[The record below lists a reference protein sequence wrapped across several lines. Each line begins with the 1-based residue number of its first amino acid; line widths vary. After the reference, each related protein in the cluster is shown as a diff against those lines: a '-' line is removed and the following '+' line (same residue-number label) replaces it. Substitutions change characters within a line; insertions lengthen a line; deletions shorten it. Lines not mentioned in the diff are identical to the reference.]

1 MSICELK
8 ICKAIGSCISG
19 TFFLYGLGTIGALV
33 VLNRL
38 SREARPLLLLG
49 AKELVG
55 FSHWVSAS
63 MDEAKEFWEDLWEEA
78 KHLYRQEVERKISIL
93 QKQQELLQKIRE
105 QLG

>member
-1 MSICELK
+1 MGICELK

-38 SREARPLLLLG
+38 TREVRPLLLLG
-49 AKELVG
+49 ARELVS
-55 FSHWVSAS
+55 FSHWVSTS

-93 QKQQELLQKIRE
+93 QKQQELLQKIKE

>member
-19 TFFLYGLGTIGALV
+19 TYFLYGLGAIGALV

-38 SREARPLLLLG
+38 SKEARPILLVG
-49 AKELVG
+49 AKEVVS
-55 FSHWVSAS
+55 FSHWLSGSV
-63 MDEAKEFWEDLWEEA
+63 DEAKEFWEDLWEEA
-78 KHLYRQEVERKISIL
+78 KHLYRQEVEKKISIL
-93 QKQQELLQKIRE
+93 QKQQELLQKIKE